1 MWSAGILEVNPACD
15 VTVRQVGSDNHKV
28 VLVDNFYKHPEKVA
42 ELALGLFYTETK
54 AVIGSYPGSR
64 AMITLDTASLIQ
76 SLGKFWGE
84 PLKPFHADYHP
95 VIFSAIQNRDYQL
108 SPWQRQPH
116 IDQGVTAMVY
126 LNPEEMCSGGTGLY
140 RHRPT
145 GLTRVPI
152 GMTPELIRLAQEQ
165 GFSPSALRSQEGY
178 AEFFNSVFFRP
189 EYATKKNAYINDG
202 NEYWE
207 LLYRIDMKPNRLVIF
222 DGRVFHSQH
231 IADGHFRDYFRMN
244 QILYFQGHDPQ

>member
-15 VTVRQVGSDNHKV
+15 VTVRQVGPDNHKV
-28 VLVDNFYKHPEKVA
+28 VLADNFYKYPEKVA

-64 AMITLDTASLIQ
+64 AMITLDTAPLIQ
-76 SLGKFWGE
+76 SLGKLWGE
-84 PLKPFHADYHP
+84 QLKPFHADYHP

-126 LNPEEMCSGGTGLY
+126 LNPENMCSGGTGLY

-145 GLTRVPI
+145 GLTRMPI
-152 GMTPELIRLAQEQ
+152 GITPELIRLAQEH
-165 GFSPSALRSQEGY
+165 GFSAAALRNHEGY
-178 AEFFNSVFFRP
+178 ADFFNSVFVRP
-189 EYATKKNAYINDG
+189 EYAVKKNTYINDG

-231 IADGHFRDYFRMN
+231 IAEGHFREYFRMN
-244 QILYFQGHDPQ
+244 QILYFQGSDPQ